1 MLYLGCCFLP
11 PTFLLLL
18 VFVCRT
24 GLFPSAAVS
33 LITNKLKRSGFIH
46 SNTPNVLAN
55 ETDTTLLK
63 AVLVAYLQKS
73 GRYCSNQMCLGFTGC
88 DSQTSVI
95 KSLDHNETISKDA
108 YIAFC
113 LFSVVLSIDLPAGTI
128 IQKVDCDGTHVWT
141 SCVYTCQ
148 TQIQGCWMT
157 RLILLLFIFCI

>member
-1 MLYLGCCFLP
+1 
-11 PTFLLLL
+11 
-18 VFVCRT
+18 
-24 GLFPSAAVS
+24 LFPSAAVS

-108 YIAFC
+108 YIA
-113 LFSVVLSIDLPAGTI
+113 ILPLQRG
-128 IQKVDCDGTHVWT
+128 VE
-141 SCVYTCQ
+141 Y
-148 TQIQGCWMT
+148 
-157 RLILLLFIFCI
+157 